1 MKILLLSHFFH
12 PSVGG
17 IEEVSRTLAHEFVAL
32 GHDVKVV
39 TTTPAAEDGT
49 SFPFE
54 VIRRP
59 SPPQLLRLTAWCDVF
74 LHNNISLRNAWP
86 LLLMPRPWVV
96 AHHTWIAR
104 VDGSIG
110 WRDRLKQFVA
120 RNAGNISV
128 SRAINDHLSTPATII
143 GNPYRD
149 ALFQADPNAARDC
162 DLVFL
167 GRLVWDKGVDLLLQ
181 ALGKLGERRLR
192 PRLTIIGSGAEE
204 GNLRRLSARLGLE
217 AQVAFAGVKTGP
229 ELVALL
235 NRHRV
240 IVVPSRWQE
249 PFGIVALE
257 GIACG
262 CVPVVARCGGLP
274 DAVGRCGVTF
284 ELGDVEDLARVIGEL
299 LDPGLNLSPLRSA
312 AGEHLARHS
321 ARAVAL
327 RYLQVLKEK
336 AHQ

>member
-1 MKILLLSHFFH
+1 MKILLSSHFFH

-17 IEEVSRTLAHEFVAL
+17 IEEVSRVLAHEFVAL

-39 TTTPAAEDGT
+39 TGTAEEDGT
-49 SFPFE
+49 HFPFE

-59 SPPQLLRLTAWCDVF
+59 SPPRLLRLTAWCDVF
-74 LHNNISLRNAWP
+74 FHNNISLRTAWP
-86 LLLMPRPWVV
+86 LLVMPRPWVV

-104 VDGSIG
+104 MDGSVG
-110 WRDRLKQFVA
+110 WRDRWKQFAA
-120 RNAGNISV
+120 RKAGNISV
-128 SRAINDHLSTPATII
+128 SRAMSDHISAPTTII

-149 ALFQADPNAARDC
+149 ALFRADPNAARDC
-162 DLVFL
+162 ELVFL
-167 GRLVWDKGVDLLLQ
+167 GRLVWDKGVDILLH
-181 ALGKLGERRLR
+181 ALGRLGQHGLR
-192 PRLTIIGSGAEE
+192 PRLTVVGAGPEE
-204 GNLRRLSARLGLE
+204 GNLRRLSAKLGME
-217 AQVAFAGVKTGP
+217 AQVEFAGVKTGP

-235 NRHRV
+235 NRHRL
-240 IVVPSRWQE
+240 IIVPSRWQE
-249 PFGIVALE
+249 PFGLVALE

-284 ELGDVEDLARVIGEL
+284 EHEDVEDLTRVIGEL
-299 LDPGLNLSPLRSA
+299 LDPGLDLSPFRSA

-327 RYLQVLKEK
+327 QYLQVLEEK
-336 AHQ
+336 ARP